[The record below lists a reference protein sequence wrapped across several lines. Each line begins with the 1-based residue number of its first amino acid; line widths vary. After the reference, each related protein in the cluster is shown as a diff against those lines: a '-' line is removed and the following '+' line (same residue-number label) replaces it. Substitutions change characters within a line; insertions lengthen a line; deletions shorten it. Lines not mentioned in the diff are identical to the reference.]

1 MDTIFHDS
9 KGFRNRILHS
19 NVPDFDNCAFDFFFY
34 VENDSSTH
42 YNSGSRNPKSRI
54 CYTKYLL
61 FSLHHLYFHNISTEK
76 KGVAKPHFYWAI
88 FQMFVKT
95 ASCTA
100 FYKKKDLTVH
110 KSGLSSLKYQSA
122 VVLGCRKTYA
132 VKIDIESSCCR

>member
-9 KGFRNRILHS
+9 KRFCNRILHS
-19 NVPDFDNCAFDFFFY
+19 NGPVFDNCAFDFFFY

-61 FSLHHLYFHNISTEK
+61 FSLHHLFLHNISAKE
-76 KGVAKPHFYWAI
+76 KGVAKSHFYWAN
-88 FQMFVKT
+88 FQMFLRLHH
-95 ASCTA
+95 AQLLE
-100 FYKKKDLTVH
+100 KKDLTVH

-122 VVLGCRKTYA
+122 IVIRLSGN
-132 VKIDIESSCCR
+132 ECC